1 MRRSRTT
8 FAFWALLLS
17 CIVSIL
23 PGCAGSSAGK
33 VVSITLTPSPVSV
46 AYGQHNIVLTAT
58 AVNSSN
64 GVVSTAFTFASSN
77 TSAVSIAP
85 DGTLCGGT
93 WDANFV
99 TCSKPATLQP
109 ATATIT
115 VTAQTVTATV
125 QAYVHEKV
133 DSVVITGV
141 LPSQPY
147 PGIGS
152 TAGSLCASSTQ
163 CICTSLSLPLTSS
176 TSLPQFQATAYS
188 NDPTVCVP
196 PKSSAPC
203 DITADLTAG
212 TTSTGGTVD
221 HSAPFQ
227 WSSSDTTI
235 ATISTSGTSVSNSGT
250 LVNTTA
256 TLPAGT
262 VTPIGPGQ
270 ANIFA
275 STAGVNSPSVPF
287 ATCPVTSITLTATNA
302 ANSGV
307 GPLTISPGGTQALS
321 AAVTDT
327 AGKTITY
334 STQNATNL
342 AFNYPA
348 LSWLSTDLYAATAT
362 VQTTTIK
369 TTTNG
374 ITTNQTLP
382 LPTATAT
389 GVTNGVAALVASC
402 TPPSCNKNLFPAYS
416 NPIVTTNSGSGTAV
430 AYIASSQSR
439 TMLAI
444 NLTSGSPLSLF
455 PVLPAVPNSFLFNRQ
470 GTKAMLGSP
479 NGVFAFDPVAVS
491 FTTFAFNGTVLGISP
506 DGSLAA
512 VFGQVAGVNQN
523 SIGIIN
529 LSLNALMGTFPIT
542 GKPTDSAQPS
552 VAADFSLDSRYL
564 WVSVTPTGGTTGR
577 IYVYT
582 TGVGST
588 FFTVTNP
595 VNGLAFLPSGPLVY
609 LAGDTSAASIAA
621 RATCFGGQQ
630 NAVSASVVTSGADL
644 PNGVVDV
651 QPGVA
656 PTNIRAL
663 PNGTGI
669 LALDLPNNI
678 DVVTLANPEV
688 PFVGCPPTQSAAI
701 DNPVAPQNLGL
712 GSPTVN
718 QFLVM
723 PNSNTAVLTST
734 GGSVVLVNLANL
746 QLLSTTTVTLTNSA
760 TLQDPTTNLVF
771 KGDVP
776 ADSSGFVVGG
786 NDGELH
792 VISLSTS
799 ADAAF
804 DISGLGF
811 LQADGV
817 TAALPNLVA
826 IRNQ

>member
-8 FAFWALLLS
+8 FAFLALLLS

-23 PGCAGSSAGK
+23 PGCGGSSAGK

-64 GVVSTAFTFASSN
+64 ATVSTTFTFASSN

-85 DGTLCGGT
+85 DGTICGGT

-99 TCSKPATLQP
+99 TCSKPATLMP

-133 DSVVITGV
+133 DSVLITGV
-141 LPSQPY
+141 LPSQAY

-152 TAGSLCASSTQ
+152 TTGPLCATSTQ

-176 TSLPQFQATAYS
+176 TSLPQFVATAYS
-188 NDPTVCVP
+188 NDPAVCT
-196 PKSSAPC
+196 PKSLSTPC
-203 DITADLTAG
+203 NITADLAG
-212 TTSTGGTVD
+212 SNT
-221 HSAPFQ
+221 PFQ

-235 ATISTSGTSVSNSGT
+235 ATIDTSG
-250 LVNTTA
+250 

-287 ATCPVTSITLTATNA
+287 ATCPVTSITLTATAA
-302 ANSGV
+302 ANSGL
-307 GPLTISPGGTQALS
+307 GPLTLSPGGTQTLS

-334 STQNATNL
+334 SSGNATNL
-342 AFNYPA
+342 TFNYPA
-348 LSWLSTDLYAATAT
+348 LSWLSTDLYTATAT
-362 VQTTTIK
+362 VQTQTIK
-369 TTTNG
+369 TTP
-374 ITTNQTLP
+374 TTGTSVNQTVP
-382 LPTATAT
+382 LPTATAI

-402 TPPSCNKNLFPAYS
+402 TPPSCNKNLFPVYS
-416 NPIVTTNSGSGTAV
+416 NPIVTTNSGSTTAT
-430 AYIASSQSR
+430 AYIASSQSQ
-439 TMLAI
+439 TMVAL
-444 NLTSGSPLSLF
+444 NLTGGGASFPLPSK
-455 PVLPAVPNSFLFNRQ
+455 PNSFLFNRQ
-470 GTKAMLGSP
+470 GTKAVLGSP
-479 NGVFAFDPVAVS
+479 NGVFAFDPVAVT
-491 FTTFAFNGTVLGISP
+491 FTTFAFNGTVLSISP
-506 DGSLAA
+506 DGTLAA
-512 VFGQVAGVNQN
+512 VFGQVAGQSQN

-529 LSLNALMGTFPIT
+529 LSTNALAATFSVAGTAT
-542 GKPTDSAQPS
+542 
-552 VAADFSLDSRYL
+552 AADFSIDSRYL
-564 WVSVTPTGGTTGR
+564 WVAVTPTGGTTGR

-582 TGVGST
+582 AGVGST
-588 FFTVTNP
+588 FFTVSSP

-630 NAVSASVVTSGADL
+630 NAVSASVVTNGADL

-656 PTNIRAL
+656 PTNILAL

-678 DVVTLANPEV
+678 DVVTLANPET
-688 PFVGCPPTQSAAI
+688 PLVGCPPTQSGAI

-734 GGSVVLVNLANL
+734 GGSVVLVSLANL
-746 QLLSTTTVTLTNSA
+746 QSLSTTTVTLANSA
-760 TLQDPTTNLVF
+760 TLQDSTTGLVF
-771 KGDVP
+771 KGDIP
-776 ADSSGFVVGG
+776 ADSAGFVVGG
-786 NDGELH
+786 NDDSLH
-792 VISLSTS
+792 VISVATGTDGTISV
-799 ADAAF
+799 
-804 DISGLGF
+804 SGLGL

-817 TAALPNLVA
+817 TEALPNLVA

>member
-8 FAFWALLLS
+8 FAFLALLLS

-23 PGCAGSSAGK
+23 PGCGGSSAGK

-64 GVVSTAFTFASSN
+64 ATVSTTFTFASSN

-85 DGTLCGGT
+85 DGTICGGT

-99 TCSKPATLQP
+99 TCSKPATLMP

-133 DSVVITGV
+133 DSVLITGV
-141 LPSQPY
+141 LPSQAY

-152 TAGSLCASSTQ
+152 TTGPLCATSTQ

-176 TSLPQFQATAYS
+176 TSLPQFVATAYS
-188 NDPTVCVP
+188 NDPAVCT
-196 PKSSAPC
+196 PKSLSTPC
-203 DITADLTAG
+203 NITADLAG
-212 TTSTGGTVD
+212 SNT
-221 HSAPFQ
+221 PFQ

-235 ATISTSGTSVSNSGT
+235 ATIDTSGTST
-250 LVNTTA
+250 
-256 TLPAGT
+256 AGT
-262 VTPIGPGQ
+262 MTPIGPGQ

-287 ATCPVTSITLTATNA
+287 ATCPVTSITLTATAA
-302 ANSGV
+302 ANSGL
-307 GPLTISPGGTQALS
+307 GPLTLSPGGTQTLS

-334 STQNATNL
+334 SSGNATNL
-342 AFNYPA
+342 TFNYPA
-348 LSWLSTDLYAATAT
+348 LSWLSTDLYTATAT
-362 VQTTTIK
+362 VQTQTIK
-369 TTTNG
+369 TTP
-374 ITTNQTLP
+374 TTGTSVNQTVP
-382 LPTATAT
+382 LPTATAI

-402 TPPSCNKNLFPAYS
+402 TPPSCNKNLFPVYS
-416 NPIVTTNSGSGTAV
+416 NPIVTTNSGSTTAT
-430 AYIASSQSR
+430 AYIASSQSQ
-439 TMLAI
+439 TMVAL
-444 NLTSGSPLSLF
+444 NLTVGGGASFPLPSK
-455 PVLPAVPNSFLFNRQ
+455 PNSFLFNRQ
-470 GTKAMLGSP
+470 GTKAVLGSP
-479 NGVFAFDPVAVS
+479 NGVFAFDPVAVT
-491 FTTFAFNGTVLGISP
+491 FTTFAFNGTVLSISP
-506 DGSLAA
+506 DGTLAA
-512 VFGQVAGVNQN
+512 VFGQVAGQSQN

-529 LSLNALMGTFPIT
+529 LSTNALAATFSVAGTAT
-542 GKPTDSAQPS
+542 
-552 VAADFSLDSRYL
+552 AADFSIDSRYL
-564 WVSVTPTGGTTGR
+564 WVAVTPTGGTTGR

-582 TGVGST
+582 AGVGST
-588 FFTVTNP
+588 FFTVSSP

-630 NAVSASVVTSGADL
+630 NAVSASVVTNGADL

-656 PTNIRAL
+656 PTNILAL

-678 DVVTLANPEV
+678 DVVTLANPET
-688 PFVGCPPTQSAAI
+688 PLVGCPPTQSGAI

-734 GGSVVLVNLANL
+734 GGSVVLVSLANL
-746 QLLSTTTVTLTNSA
+746 QSLSTTTVTLANSA
-760 TLQDPTTNLVF
+760 TLQDSTTGLVF
-771 KGDVP
+771 KGDIP
-776 ADSSGFVVGG
+776 ADSAGFVVGG
-786 NDGELH
+786 NDDSLH
-792 VISLSTS
+792 VISVATGTDGTISV
-799 ADAAF
+799 
-804 DISGLGF
+804 SGLGL

-817 TAALPNLVA
+817 TEALPNLVA